1 MAAEY
6 TGFIYVLS
14 YRADTFEYHQMN
26 IYTSRPGG
34 YQPDRQYTDG
44 HERGPADGRLLA
56 QRLFALLR
64 SHTAPEP
71 EQCDAAAGDR
81 ALGQPVDTV
90 QRGAD
95 VQLAAAPPSA

>member
-56 QRLFALLR
+56 QRLSYSLYYEVIPRLNPNNA
-64 SHTAPEP
+64 TPPPVTEP
-71 EQCDAAAGDR
+71 SVSLWTPCNAEQTC
-81 ALGQPVDTV
+81 
-90 QRGAD
+90 
-95 VQLAAAPPSA
+95 S